1 MDPEAVQDRGESV
14 KVVVRCRPLS
24 DDELQN
30 GNTDVV
36 DVDEKNLRISVHTQS
51 RQSLDTAFGNDAS
64 NRAFTYDAV
73 FSQESTQVGTSLLVS
88 LFLFRHQHV
97 TSNFFPISS
106 FIIFFFFSF
115 FLLPSSFFL
124 SLFPC
129 LPETTLRR
137 YCGRDCRF
145 RSPRL

>member
-1 MDPEAVQDRGESV
+1 MDPEAIQDRGESV

-64 NRAFTYDAV
+64 SRAFTYDAV
-73 FSQESTQVGTSLLVS
+73 FSQESTQVGSGLFAVFISLPYFYFTTTTLRS
-88 LFLFRHQHV
+88 SSSRLLFFV
-97 TSNFFPISS
+97 FPPPSFSS
-106 FIIFFFFSF
+106 F
-115 FLLPSSFFL
+115 L
-124 SLFPC
+124 S

-137 YCGRDCRF
+137 YCSRDC
-145 RSPRL
+145 